1 MIAQNGFGLPLRQ
14 AALKFIL
21 TPDTSEFRGRDFLQ
35 TRSEQLDL
43 PDAHARPKK
52 WLDQASPVDDVQR
65 RWLQSS
71 PAGLVMW
78 RQSALDDAR
87 LDAMPNKFAGGE

>member
-1 MIAQNGFGLPLRQ
+1 
-14 AALKFIL
+14 
-21 TPDTSEFRGRDFLQ
+21 
-35 TRSEQLDL
+35 L